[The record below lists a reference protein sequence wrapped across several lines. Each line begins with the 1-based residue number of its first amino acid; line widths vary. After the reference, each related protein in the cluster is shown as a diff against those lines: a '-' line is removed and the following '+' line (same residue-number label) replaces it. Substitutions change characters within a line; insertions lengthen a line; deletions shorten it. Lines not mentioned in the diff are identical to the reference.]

1 MPVTSSGNQWESKK
15 KESISV
21 FLGYDR
27 EHELLGNAIKNQA
40 TDPHFT
46 IKTKNLEL
54 CASNEII
61 EKIEQCDIFVLIYSS
76 STKKEQ
82 QGTVPDFISP
92 LKPTMTQYWKKSV
105 LFKNYGEYF
114 TEAFAEYPD
123 NIEKRNNRLIK
134 ILGNADKITFEDVWG
149 NRLLGALDK
158 NHIWT
163 SVSGKGNID
172 IVPGEIASHVKN
184 LNGEIVFC
192 GTFLSTIPFAT
203 KYGVSQKLATLKIQ
217 DSRLIDFTSENVSF
231 SQDFRLYL
239 NNNEG
244 NTVVE
249 EYGIGTNNGVR
260 KLYGRNAGF
269 EERHPGLHLGLGGGK
284 KGSHHLD
291 LIFSAGK
298 IFADDQLIFD
308 NGYDDSRLAQLS
320 GIR

>member
-1 MPVTSSGNQWESKK
+1 
-15 KESISV
+15 
-21 FLGYDR
+21 
-27 EHELLGNAIKNQA
+27 
-40 TDPHFT
+40 
-46 IKTKNLEL
+46 
-54 CASNEII
+54 
-61 EKIEQCDIFVLIYSS
+61 
-76 STKKEQ
+76 
-82 QGTVPDFISP
+82 
-92 LKPTMTQYWKKSV
+92 MTQHWKKSV
-105 LFKNYGEYF
+105 LFKDYGKHF
-114 TEAFAEYPD
+114 TEAFAEHPD

-134 ILGNADKITFEDVWG
+134 ILGNAEEITFEDTWG
-149 NRLLGALDK
+149 NRLQGSLDK
-158 NHIWT
+158 NQTWT

-217 DSRLIDFTSENVSF
+217 DSRLIQFTSKNASF

-244 NTVVE
+244 NTVIE

-298 IFADDQLIFD
+298 IFADEQLIFD
-308 NGYDDSRLAQLS
+308 NGYDDSTLEWLS